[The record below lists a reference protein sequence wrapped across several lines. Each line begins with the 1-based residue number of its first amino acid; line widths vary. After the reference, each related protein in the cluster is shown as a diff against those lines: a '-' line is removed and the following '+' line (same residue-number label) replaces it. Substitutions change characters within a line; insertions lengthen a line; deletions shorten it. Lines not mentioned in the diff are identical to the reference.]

1 MEKFSAM
8 SYVRPDGK
16 KLIEDIKSQSA
27 RLSISKSY
35 EDVKTVISYVTKS
48 RQHFDTMA
56 TMASIRNTI
65 DTFDPFY
72 QKEMEYFGE
81 IQPKIDVAMKEF
93 YETVLVSEYSE
104 ELEREY
110 GKLYLERIRATIR
123 LTDEKNVENMIKE
136 NRLVQKYAEIAAKP
150 ETDFNGEQVNF
161 YGLLKYMQSTD
172 RNIRKQAFEAWADLY
187 TSVADQLDDL
197 YSEMIEVRCKMAE
210 TLGFSDYVEMSYLR
224 MERFDYGRE
233 EVAAFREQI
242 RTELVPVCQQLFK
255 KQKERLGLSDFHY
268 YDETLV
274 YPEGNAIPR
283 GTTEELLEKAERMY
297 RELSKETGEF
307 FGFMRKYELFDLE
320 TKPGKHQGGYCT
332 MLADEKAPF
341 IFSNFNGT
349 RQDVDVLT
357 HEAGH
362 AFQAYTASREE
373 MLPEQ
378 WSSTAE
384 VNEIHSMAMEFF
396 TEPWMEL
403 FFEEDAE
410 KYRYAHLVS
419 ALEAV
424 PYMVCVDEFQHRVYE
439 EKILDATKRR
449 NVWTEIERKYLPWR
463 DYDGNEFLEQGG
475 FWMQK
480 QHIFMYPFYYID
492 YALAQ
497 FGALEYYV
505 RMKENKVA
513 AWEDYYRLCR
523 TGGKVGY
530 REVLKTGNL
539 HSPFEKD
546 TVKNILQKLEV

>member
-93 YETVLVSEYSE
+93 YETVLMSDYSE

-187 TSVADQLDDL
+187 ASVADQLDDL

-255 KQKERLGLSDFHY
+255 KQKERLGISDFHY

-449 NVWTEIERKYLPWR
+449 NVWREIERKYLPWR

-505 RMKENKVA
+505 RMKEDKEA
-513 AWEDYYRLCR
+513 AWKDYYRLCR

-530 REVLKTGNL
+530 REILKTGNL

-546 TVKNILQKLEV
+546 TVKNVLQKLEV

>member
-8 SYVRPDGK
+8 RYERPDGK
-16 KLIEDIKSQSA
+16 KLIEDIKIQSE
-27 RLSISKSY
+27 RIRRSESY
-35 EDVKTVISYVTKS
+35 ENTKAVIAEVTK
-48 RQHFDTMA
+48 RQQHFDTMA
-56 TMASIRNTI
+56 TLASIRNTI
-65 DTFDPFY
+65 NTFDLFY

-81 IQPKIDVAMKEF
+81 IQPEIDVAMKGF
-93 YETVLVSEYSE
+93 YETLLTSEYSKE
-104 ELEREY
+104 MEKEY
-110 GKLYLERIRATIR
+110 GRLYLERLQTKIR
-123 LTDEKNVENMIKE
+123 LTDEKNIQNMIKE
-136 NRLVQKYAEIAAKP
+136 NQLVQQYAKIAAKP
-150 ETDFNGEQVNF
+150 ATNFQGEQVNF
-161 YGLLKYMQSTD
+161 YGLLKFMQSTD
-172 RNIRKQAFEAWADLY
+172 RNVRKQAFQAWADLY
-187 TSVADQLDDL
+187 SSVADELDNL

-210 TLGFSDYVEMSYLR
+210 TLGFSDYVEMAYLR

-233 EVAAFREQI
+233 EVAVFRDQI
-242 RTELVPVCQQLFK
+242 QTELVPICQKLFK
-255 KQKERLGLSDFHY
+255 EQKERLGVSEFHY
-268 YDETLV
+268 YDEGLV
-274 YPEGNAIPR
+274 YPEGNAIPK
-283 GTTEELLEKAERMY
+283 GTTEKLLEKAEQMY
-297 RELSKETGEF
+297 SELSKETGEF
-307 FGFMRKYELFDLE
+307 FEFMRKYELFDLE

-378 WSSTAE
+378 YSSTAE

-403 FFEEDAE
+403 FFEEDAD

-439 EKILDATKRR
+439 EKILDAMKRR
-449 NVWTEIERKYLPWR
+449 AIWKEIERKYLPWR

-505 RMKENKVA
+505 RMKEDKKT
-513 AWEDYYRLCR
+513 AWDDYYRLCR

-530 REVLKTGNL
+530 LELLKTGNL
-539 HSPFEKD
+539 HSPFENN
-546 TVKNILQKLEV
+546 TVKDILKKIEV

>member
-93 YETVLVSEYSE
+93 YETVLMSDYSE

-187 TSVADQLDDL
+187 ASVADQLDDL

-255 KQKERLGLSDFHY
+255 KQKERLGISDFHY

-283 GTTEELLEKAERMY
+283 GGTEELLEKAERMY

-307 FGFMRKYELFDLE
+307 FGFMIKYELFDLE

-362 AFQAYTASREE
+362 AFQAYTASRED

-449 NVWTEIERKYLPWR
+449 NVWREIERKYLPWR

-505 RMKENKVA
+505 RMKADKEA
-513 AWEDYYRLCR
+513 AWKDYYRLCR

-530 REVLKTGNL
+530 REILKTGNL